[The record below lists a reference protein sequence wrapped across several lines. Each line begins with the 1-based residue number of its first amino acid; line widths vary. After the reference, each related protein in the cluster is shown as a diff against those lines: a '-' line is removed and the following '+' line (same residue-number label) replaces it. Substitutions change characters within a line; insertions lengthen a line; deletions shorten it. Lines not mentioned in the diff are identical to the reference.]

1 MKKYLFTSGAFAL
14 AFAMSGLPALALAEN
29 NGNENQDEVTAAVTK
44 VQTEGTDASV
54 SVTARED
61 VSDDQEKSQERADKL
76 EATSSNQQ
84 IGDDESSNDQNIE
97 RDQEEIEL
105 ELEDDEDI
113 AFSLDDLNQKIGNRK
128 LELEDEE
135 ASTTEQNRDIVKNA
149 NEVRLAVHALLA
161 SKELI
166 GGIGPKVSEI
176 AKEMND
182 SVSTTTNAEA
192 KIQSRSF
199 LVRLFFGGDSA
210 AADVI
215 SQAVAQNQQRI
226 DDLNKLLAG
235 ANVSTDIQTVLKA
248 QITALQTAQV
258 RLQDLAQKEQKM
270 WGLFSWRF

>member
-14 AFAMSGLPALALAEN
+14 AFAMSGFPALALAEN